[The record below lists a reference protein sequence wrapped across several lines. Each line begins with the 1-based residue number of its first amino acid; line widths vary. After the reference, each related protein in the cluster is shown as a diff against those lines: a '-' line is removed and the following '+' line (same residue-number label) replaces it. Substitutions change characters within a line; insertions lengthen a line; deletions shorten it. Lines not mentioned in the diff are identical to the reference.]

1 MSYAVNVFDRYS
13 NGTWISVGNESS
25 RNTINLNSSSSI
37 LFRITVPESFGVLT
51 SFYFKFYAS
60 NSHSE
65 TMRWSLY
72 GSNPGAA
79 TGYVPSGFFYST
91 TAQPTPT
98 ESAIAYSLNEFS
110 ASELSYDLSSS
121 RTIYLLL
128 QNFGSSSISI
138 ECGSASGMMRRATV
152 DGRNSEP
159 TLSWSSNTTTT
170 DGSMLLSV
178 SNLPAYTAVR
188 VKYGS
193 TNLESYTWVEDK
205 QSVGILFP
213 DSTLKQWFA
222 QAGVATLQSITVTAT
237 VDGYPTVTASFTLT
251 AGENMKPMVGTP
263 TVSIVQPARIA
274 STFPD
279 TWIAN
284 ISKAKVVANVSPGSN
299 AAISSVVAN
308 YGSESV
314 SMAYNSS
321 TGSYEGTT
329 SKPVTGDATFTV
341 IVTDERGFT
350 ARSTCS
356 ITGVQAYSAPTI
368 TIDRPATYRCDSSG
382 DEQSGGPYVRVKAT
396 ANYTAITGNT
406 LESFYFYVS
415 EDGSSTTHNLTS
427 GTQSA
432 AYQLLSPRPDNAITV
447 VVVAQD
453 KISEAITARITLP
466 GAHHDVIV
474 ARYGS
479 KTVVGIGQVPTRV
492 QNGTSGYCDGTD
504 VAEGGGYFVG
514 GRDIINLRGVA
525 RHGLALAS
533 LWGYDMLAV
542 DKSNEKDA
550 KNEAREFNLTASSLS
565 NWQNLPAAIVTANTR
580 FRGIREIRVGQYYV
594 VATIVEIAPV
604 AGRIWINQGMIGA
617 SVTWAGWKGYTPDIT

>member
-13 NGTWISVGNESS
+13 NGTWISIGNESL
-25 RNTINLNSSSSI
+25 RNVIKLGPSSSL
-37 LFRITVPESFGVLT
+37 LFRITVPESFDVLT
-51 SFYFKFYAS
+51 SFSFKFYAS

-79 TGYVPSGFFYST
+79 TGHVPSGFFYST
-91 TAQPTPT
+91 IGRPVTTQ
-98 ESAIAYSLNEFS
+98 SDYAYSLNEFS

-128 QNFGSSSISI
+128 QDFDSSSIGI

-152 DGRNSEP
+152 DGKNSVP
-159 TLSWSSNTTTT
+159 TLSWSSSTTTT

-178 SNLPAYTAVR
+178 SNLPANTTVR

-193 TNLESYTWVEDK
+193 SNLESYTWTEDK
-205 QSVGILFP
+205 QSVGISFP

-274 STFPD
+274 STFPN

-284 ISKAKVVANVSPGSN
+284 ISNAKVVANVSPGSN
-299 AAISSVVAN
+299 AAISSVVAS

-314 SMAYNSS
+314 SMAYNST
-321 TGSYEGTT
+321 TGNYEGTT
-329 SKPVTGDATFTV
+329 SKPVTGNTTFTV
-341 IVTDERGFT
+341 IATDERGFT
-350 ARSTCS
+350 ARSS
-356 ITGVQAYSAPTI
+356 YSLTGVQAYSAPTI
-368 TIDRPATYRCDSSG
+368 TIDRPATYRCNSSG
-382 DEQSGGPYVRVKAT
+382 NELSGGPYVRVKAT

-447 VVVAQD
+447 VVLAQD
-453 KISEAITARITLP
+453 KISEAVTARITLP
-466 GAHHDVIV
+466 GAHHDVVV
-474 ARYGS
+474 ARYGN
-479 KTVVGIGQVPTRV
+479 KTAIGIGQVP
-492 QNGTSGYCDGTD
+492 NELSDSDGYGADGVD
-504 VAEGGGYFVG
+504 VAEFGGYYVN
-514 GRDIINLRGVA
+514 GRDTINYIGATKVDY
-525 RHGLALAS
+525 
-533 LWGYDMLAV
+533 LWDSDFLAV
-542 DKSNEKDA
+542 NSRKAKADINETSDFVIA
-550 KNEAREFNLTASSLS
+550 AADLQ
-565 NWQNLPAAIVTANTR
+565 NWTNLPPGLDSSSMFTGVRIVIAGYSGTYVIVIETRPVSGRLWVNTKSKYNSTW
-580 FRGIREIRVGQYYV
+580 RGWSR
-594 VATIVEIAPV
+594 
-604 AGRIWINQGMIGA
+604 
-617 SVTWAGWKGYTPDIT
+617 YTPDTI